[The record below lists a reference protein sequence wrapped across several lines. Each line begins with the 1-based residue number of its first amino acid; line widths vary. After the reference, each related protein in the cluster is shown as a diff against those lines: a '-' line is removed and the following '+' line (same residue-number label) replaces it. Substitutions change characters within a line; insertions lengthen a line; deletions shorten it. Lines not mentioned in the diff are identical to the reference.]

1 MSATVCVVAGTL
13 YDPEGGG
20 HRWVSLNWALGRARG
35 GARPEPSR
43 YDLEGSWRTDGDRRR
58 GPAPAAPADAIA
70 PESSES
76 AGVSTRFLDP
86 VLASPRAD

>member
-1 MSATVCVVAGTL
+1 VREEVPDLSPAAMISRGRGAPPEIGAG
-13 YDPEGGG
+13 
-20 HRWVSLNWALGRARG
+20 A
-35 GARPEPSR
+35 
-43 YDLEGSWRTDGDRRR
+43 
-58 GPAPAAPADAIA
+58 PAPAAPAGAIA